1 MIVTG
6 VIDFTEFHST
16 GRKNVAAELQVLTSK
31 ALHNAM
37 VRYNMI

>member
-6 VIDFTEFHST
+6 VIDFTEFNST

-37 VRYNMI
+37 VWYNMI